1 MRARFPKPMRI
12 GNPSALQE
20 PSRTSKSM
28 PDPPYT
34 EERSWSALVCDIILI
49 SRGLGSMKW
58 VNEAGHGA
66 WGQFGS
72 AKGGRD
78 GVAGAGCLRSAVG
91 SRSSLQSRLSPPSGR
106 LLRGSWRSGGRSE
119 PRIGAPCPE
128 LPVASAVNAGTQAE
142 APVGSVPGPVHAA
155 QLQRRTDGRHTT
167 LLASRT
173 FPRSSRLSASI
184 RSTGFLFQWPGT
196 PVARADWNRCSNLPT
211 AAGDSCQRNGR
222 LRPIGAT
229 SAGAYLCGTA
239 GWLRMLTIVDALL
252 QRLQAV
258 EERHDA
264 PTPSI
269 PKQLSL
275 PGCQAPDPAVPDWE
289 SLNETVRSAVL
300 AALAQRIERVAAANG
315 EGRAHELTGS
325 NSTLAASP
333 HYPPTRLRSSDRD
346 CPERRSG
353 VQYEAIVRD
362 FRPGF
367 LRKWRRKKRSGTH
380 YE

>member
-275 PGCQAPDPAVPDWE
+275 PGCQAPDP
-289 SLNETVRSAVL
+289 
-300 AALAQRIERVAAANG
+300 
-315 EGRAHELTGS
+315 
-325 NSTLAASP
+325 
-333 HYPPTRLRSSDRD
+333 
-346 CPERRSG
+346 RRSG
-353 VQYEAIVRD
+353 LGKPQRDSPECRAGRSSAENRTRGGRERGGTGARAYREQLDIGSQSALPSYSAAI
-362 FRPGF
+362 F
-367 LRKWRRKKRSGTH
+367 
-380 YE
+380 